1 MMIVNGDA
9 PDDDD
14 DNISN
19 DDDGD
24 DDDDEAGNL
33 VSNMP
38 GKHFPHNFF

>member
-1 MMIVNGDA
+1 MIVNGDA

-24 DDDDEAGNL
+24 DNDDESGNL